1 MDEQHIKALVEKYLQ
16 GTCTEAERRA
26 VEAWYGSLDD
36 FDREAGPLAEEAAL
50 QQELWSRITTSRP
63 VAAKRVR
70 LHPWKAAAAV
80 LLLVL
85 GGTLAY
91 FYAGKHKPLQP
102 ALAELPP
109 VQLIDGQQP
118 VLALGDGR
126 KVRLNDLTD
135 GATIQEGN
143 TVIRK
148 VSPHKLE
155 YRVTGKKGK
164 IAYNTLSVPKGGQYE
179 LLLPD
184 GSRVWLNAASAI
196 RFRSSF
202 QGKTR
207 DMELTGEGYF
217 EVAQLPQQPFIVQAA
232 GQTVQV
238 LGTHFNIKAY
248 KDGEHAV
255 TTLLEGSVKISSR
268 QDPGGI
274 LQPGEQ
280 AEMNNRG
287 EIKIAATDPQQAIA
301 WKNGDFDFYNKSL
314 PDMMLDISRWYN
326 ITVEYQGKIPA
337 VRFSGSISREK
348 RLAEVLRL
356 ISLTQPIKFRQDSGR
371 VLVMPR

>member
-26 VEAWYGSLDD
+26 VEAWYDSLDD
-36 FDREAGPLAEEAAL
+36 FDREAGPIAEEAAL
-50 QQELWSRITTSRP
+50 EQELWSRIATNRP

-85 GGTLAY
+85 GGTVAY
-91 FYAGKHKPLQP
+91 FYTGRHVPPQP
-102 ALAELPP
+102 ALAALPP
-109 VQLIDGQQP
+109 VQVIDGQQA

-126 KVRLNDLTD
+126 KVQLDELAD
-135 GATIQEGN
+135 GAAIQEGN

-148 VSPHKLE
+148 VNPHQLE
-155 YRVTGKKGK
+155 YRVTGKNGK
-164 IAYNTLSVPKGGQYE
+164 IAYHTLSVPRGEQYE

-202 QGKTR
+202 QGKAR
-207 DMELTGEGYF
+207 DMELTGEAYF
-217 EVAQLPQQPFIVQAA
+217 EVVQLPQQPFIVQAA

-248 KDGEHAV
+248 KEEEHPV

-280 AEMNNRG
+280 AEMNSRG

-314 PDMMLDISRWYN
+314 QDVMLDISRWYN
-326 ITVEYQGKIPA
+326 ITVEYQGNVPT

-356 ISLTQPIKFRQDSGR
+356 ISLTQPVKFRQDSGR